1 MFIDSHCH
9 LDFPELVGRLDEVF
23 TRMRDNLVAAG
34 NFPPPPRKGPKPAAK
49 A

>member
-1 MFIDSHCH
+1 M
-9 LDFPELVGRLDEVF
+9 RRVF